1 MSLTLYLIAGLF
13 LPLFPLSML
22 FNQMFARLRHPWL
35 RVLLLLAWP
44 QIGVLLLSQAA
55 DPVPDWFAGWALL
68 SAAFY
73 AYRAIALREV
83 GLWIGYIATSA
94 WALLWIGV
102 VEPGLHH
109 LLALGFSLPLAFT
122 ALLTGFLEQRLG
134 AAHTALGGGMA
145 IAAPRFA
152 GLFVVAVLAAV
163 ATPLFPNF
171 FSLLATLLNPA
182 ALSPLFALGLV
193 LIWLLWTW
201 SGIRLLQGIVVG
213 SPVRNGLQD
222 LSMTATWVYSAG
234 FVGLLLIGINMG
246 GVLL

>member
-22 FNQMFARLRHPWL
+22 FNRVFGRLRQPWL
-35 RVLLLLAWP
+35 RVLLLLVWP
-44 QIGVLLLSQAA
+44 QIGVLLLTQVSE
-55 DPVPDWFAGWALL
+55 PVPGWLAGWALL

-83 GLWIGYIATSA
+83 GLWLGFIATSA
-94 WALLWIGV
+94 WALLWLGEV
-102 VEPGLHH
+102 DPGRHH
-109 LLALGFSLPLAFT
+109 LLALGFSLPLVFT
-122 ALLTGFLEQRLG
+122 ALLTGYLEQRLG

-171 FSLLATLLNPA
+171 FSLMATLLSPA
-182 ALSPLFALGLV
+182 SLSPLFALGLV

-213 SPVRNGLQD
+213 SPGRSLQD
-222 LSMTATWVYSAG
+222 LSMTVTWVYSAG
-234 FVGLLLIGINMG
+234 FVALILIGVNLG